1 MVNFIVFLFIW
12 SFGDSTLAKTQE
24 PKPEIKLTMQSFLIS
39 MKELKPFMLSYDHFA
54 APENKTDLVKKINT
68 FAKLAATGEALD
80 LQTKPGFN
88 VTYNLL
94 GKHLK
99 EIEHLYSAGATES
112 AWHRLNATGHFCIG
126 CHSRFPGPISSL
138 NYSWPDVDSA
148 GRLEKPE
155 FKEAEFLFFSHQYQK
170 SLEILNRLISSHS
183 DPKQIGELPQIFER
197 KIFYFARIQRDP
209 KAAIDSLN
217 KDLKNPNLPTEIKD
231 RIKTW
236 IPAFTRLG
244 QEVKKFPKQPSDQ
257 VLLSKAKTLILKQKS
272 ELKVDL
278 GDPQTISILW
288 ISGLLYE
295 RVLKGDTSAEMPD
308 FLYLLAKVERAFQ
321 SIRIYSLA
329 DIYLKQCVELFPKSP
344 IARTCFNDYS
354 VSMKQKYHLRPETI
368 QNSID
373 SLGDLLK

>member
-1 MVNFIVFLFIW
+1 MAHFFILIVLPLIGLS
-12 SFGDSTLAKTQE
+12 SFAKTKE
-24 PKPEIKLTMQSFLIS
+24 LKPEIKLTMQSFLIS

-54 APENKTDLVKKINT
+54 APENKADLVKKLNT
-68 FAKLAATGEALD
+68 FARLAASGEGLD

-138 NYSWPDVDSA
+138 SYSWPDSDSA
-148 GRLEKPE
+148 ARLEKPE

-183 DPKQIGELPQIFER
+183 DPKVAGDLPQIFER
-197 KIFYFARIQRDP
+197 KIFYFARIQREP
-209 KAAIDSLN
+209 KAAILSLK
-217 KDLKNPNLPTEIKD
+217 KDLKNPNLPNEVKE

-236 IPAFTRLG
+236 ITAFGRLD
-244 QEVKKFPKQPSDQ
+244 QELKKFPQQPSDQ
-257 VLLSKAKTLILKQKS
+257 VLLSKAKALILKQKS

-308 FLYLLAKVERAFQ
+308 FLYLLARVERAFQ